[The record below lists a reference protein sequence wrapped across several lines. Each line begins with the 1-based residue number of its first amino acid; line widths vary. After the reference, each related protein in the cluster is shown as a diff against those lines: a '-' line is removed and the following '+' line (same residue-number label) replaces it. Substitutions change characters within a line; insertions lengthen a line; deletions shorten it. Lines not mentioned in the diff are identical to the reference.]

1 MAYKRWKA
9 ITNETAVSL
18 LEGSSI
24 EIVCKLGELMNDR
37 GLNQTELSRLTGI
50 RQATINDI
58 IHDRKHTMNKEHT
71 MILMLVLKLT
81 DINQLYE
88 VRFNDIEEE
97 IAIKKAHDY
106 ATLNGITEEQ
116 ENILAE
122 HRKKD

>member
-9 ITNETAVSL
+9 LTNETAIRL

-24 EIVCKLGELMNDR
+24 EIVCKLGELMTDR
-37 GLNQTELSRLTGI
+37 GINQTELSRLTGI

-58 IHDRKHTMNKEHT
+58 IHDKKHTMNKEHT

-88 VRFNDIEEE
+88 VKFNDIEEE
-97 IAIKKAHDY
+97 VALKKERDY
-106 ATLNGITEEQ
+106 ATLNGLTDEQ
-116 ENILAE
+116 ERILSE